1 MHSRWSRRVALGIV
15 SALTATFAF
24 VGFVEGPA
32 GAATIA
38 QSAPTSGTVTTT
50 ASSGFHSQLVT
61 SPAAASYVETSSGAY
76 TQVLTCPLAAQ

>member
-32 GAATIA
+32 GAATIG

-61 SPAAASYVETSSGAY
+61 SPAATIYVETSSGPY
-76 TQVLTCPLAAQ
+76 THLACPRPAQ